1 MRGCWHACGDLH
13 SAAQA
18 SSVLW
23 LEGEI
28 LRQPSAEGNVLLS
41 SQADPVY
48 IKDYESVL
56 EKVIHCWCGGKFSN
70 KRKIRFS
77 PFQIVDFVKEEYF
90 KSLM

>member
-1 MRGCWHACGDLH
+1 MRGCWHARGDLH

-77 PFQIVDFVKEEYF
+77 PF
-90 KSLM
+90 